1 MQPFAKINVWPLSA
15 AAFRPVAE
23 NGKPRTP
30 FVVIGKTSR
39 KRDSEEYE
47 DSSILLNASEVP
59 AVIRL
64 LQRLEGEVFTCE

>member
-30 FVVIGKTSR
+30 FVVIGKSTR

-47 DSSILLNASEVP
+47 DASILLNATEVP
-59 AVIRL
+59 AMIRL
-64 LQRLEGEVFTCE
+64 LQRLEGDVFAVE

>member
-23 NGKPRTP
+23 NGKLRSP
-30 FVVIGKTSR
+30 FVVIGKSTR

-47 DSSILLNASEVP
+47 DATILLNASEVP
-59 AVIRL
+59 ALIRL
-64 LQRLEGEVFTCE
+64 LRRLESEVITCE